1 MPLRRTLGTRDITLF
16 AIACI
21 VGARWIATAAHA
33 GPGTIVLWIIGAVCF
48 SVPLAIAVAA
58 LTIRHPQA
66 GGMYVWTRHDFGP
79 WHGFLCFWLYWMS
92 IVVWFPG
99 AAMFYVG
106 AAAGIAGPAGSQL
119 ADNRIWLVA
128 ASLAAIWIALGT
140 NVLGVK
146 TGQRTADLGALGA
159 WLLALVLCSAA
170 VVFRTHHASVTKF
183 HLAPDLSWDTVSFW
197 SALAFAMS
205 GMELVGLMG
214 AEVRDPKRSLPRAAW
229 ISSLVSTLFYA
240 GATAAILVLLRPD
253 QVSELQ
259 GLSQAVTA
267 AASALSAA
275 WLPPV
280 IALLVLA
287 SAVGQFGGLGSS
299 VSRMP
304 FAAGV
309 DGLLPAAFGKIHPR
323 WSTPHVSILS
333 LGALASALLIVM
345 QIGDTAR
352 AAYDTLVSLMVIVGF
367 IPFVYIFGSAW
378 KTGHRW
384 SSASGWCVTLL
395 AILCAVVP
403 SGGVTNVLI
412 FEVKLAIGTAAGI
425 GSAWI
430 IYRRSAADN
439 SSKVIAPG

>member
-1 MPLRRTLGTRDITLF
+1 MELRRTLGTRDITLF

-21 VGARWIATAAHA
+21 VGPRWIATAAHA
-33 GPGTIVLWIIGAVCF
+33 GPGSIFLWIVGAVCF

-58 LTIRHPQA
+58 LTIRHPRA
-66 GGMYVWTRHDFGP
+66 GGMYIWTRHDFGP

-106 AAAGIAGPAGSQL
+106 AASGIAGNAGSHL

-128 ASLAAIWIALGT
+128 VSLAAIWIALGA

-146 TGQRTADLGALGA
+146 TGQRTADAGAIASWVLAVLLGI
-159 WLLALVLCSAA
+159 AA
-170 VVFRTHHASVTKF
+170 FAFWKHHGPATPF
-183 HLAPDLSWDTVSFW
+183 HLLPDLNWDTVSFW
-197 SALAFAMS
+197 SAIAFAMS

-229 ISSLVSTLFYA
+229 ISSLFTTIFYA
-240 GATAAILVLLRPD
+240 GATAAVLVLLRPD

-259 GLSQAVTA
+259 GLSQSAVA
-267 AASALSAA
+267 AASALGAP

-280 IALLVLA
+280 IAILVFA
-287 SAVGQFGGLGSS
+287 TGVGQFGGLGSS

-309 DGLLPAAFGKIHPR
+309 DGLLPHAFGKIHAR
-323 WSTPHVSILS
+323 WNTPHVSILT
-333 LGALASALLIVM
+333 LGVIASALLLVM

-352 AAYDTLVSLMVIVGF
+352 AAYDTIVSLMVIVGF

-378 KTGHRW
+378 KAGHRW
-384 SSASGWCVTLL
+384 SAASGWCVTLL
-395 AILCAVVP
+395 AILCALVP
-403 SGGVTNVLI
+403 PGGISNVWI
-412 FEVKLAIGTAAGI
+412 FEGKLAVGTAAGI
-425 GSAWI
+425 FSAWF
-430 IYRRSAADN
+430 IYRRSDQVAWKPKDN
-439 SSKVIAPG
+439 